1 MKLTVVLTI
10 LFGTLIL
17 ACSSAD
23 VPSADPTPNV
33 NATVEARVD
42 QEPVATPAV
51 DTPTP
56 APTPT
61 PIPTLNPTPT
71 PTPRPT
77 PTPTPNA
84 WMLEMR
90 AEANLRRQATDW
102 FEQGVSLSRRGLHED
117 AIAAF
122 DKAIEIGPEKNFYAW
137 RGTSYQNLGQFE
149 NAIQDYT
156 SEITLFNGTA
166 VYYVNR
172 GVSYANL
179 SQRQNAID
187 DYTKAIQLDPNY
199 AAAYNNRGVSYSEL
213 GDYAS
218 AGSDDAKACS
228 LDNQYCNS
236 QVGDGTATRLIRL
249 GWNKPTS
256 IQTTYLRTS
265 DLSNDSVRVV
275 EDGIRAGEDY
285 LGTYGPLRVY
295 VIGTDIQAA
304 HIVAMDFCSWAY
316 GGVNGFNYEYCVAS
330 DQGIEIREIAE
341 YAGSNA
347 FAQHSRN
354 LETPN
359 QSFVIGNPLQFES
372 GLGSKIAIHEY
383 VHIYQNANKVDE
395 KDFGLP
401 LWLEEGSAEFLA
413 LYLGQK
419 KGWADFRTSM
429 TEALRSAKDLKERH
443 PDIGIQD
450 IETSESRD
458 ALRSI
463 CDCTGMLQYETGQWA
478 TAWLVNRTSLD
489 SFYKSYIPDI
499 VELGGHG
506 SFEKNFGLTVQ
517 EFYGEFDEFMSSS
530 TGNQLAILPIP

>member
-1 MKLTVVLTI
+1 
-10 LFGTLIL
+10 
-17 ACSSAD
+17 
-23 VPSADPTPNV
+23 
-33 NATVEARVD
+33 
-42 QEPVATPAV
+42 
-51 DTPTP
+51 
-56 APTPT
+56 
-61 PIPTLNPTPT
+61 
-71 PTPRPT
+71 
-77 PTPTPNA
+77 
-84 WMLEMR
+84 
-90 AEANLRRQATDW
+90 
-102 FEQGVSLSRRGLHED
+102 
-117 AIAAF
+117 
-122 DKAIEIGPEKNFYAW
+122 
-137 RGTSYQNLGQFE
+137 
-149 NAIQDYT
+149 
-156 SEITLFNGTA
+156 
-166 VYYVNR
+166 VYYVNRGVSYDALGQRQNAVNDYTKAIQLDPNYAAAYKNR

-199 AAAYNNRGVSYSEL
+199 AAAYNNRGVSYGNLGQHQNAVNDYTKAIQLDPNYAAAYNNRGVSYREL

-236 QVGDGTATRLIRL
+236 QVGDETATRLIRL